1 MNFFKSFSL
10 TFSSTILVTLFGILN
25 NIIIT
30 RQLGPSGRGEY
41 SVIMT
46 FILLAALL
54 LGEGIKRSNTILI
67 GKDRSFYISLVK
79 NTIYYSV
86 FITAI
91 LLIFSYFDLFNVLLY
106 SIKSQYLFIAVI
118 SIGFYILWQS
128 LQGILLGTQKH
139 FIL

>member
-67 GKDRSFYISLVK
+67 GKDRSYYISLVK

-106 SIKSQYLFIAVI
+106 STE
-118 SIGFYILWQS
+118 
-128 LQGILLGTQKH
+128 LQLY
-139 FIL
+139 